1 MNIFE
6 VGKFITT
13 SRSYKP
19 AFIINNMIINL
30 NNKLLVSIHE
40 YFGDYL
46 LVDTNNIQNINLT
59 CEEELSIL
67 AGFGPWFYDAHKLLY
82 QEKIIN
88 CIINFFI

>member
-1 MNIFE
+1 MNNFE
-6 VGKFITT
+6 VGQFIIT

-19 AFIINNMIINL
+19 AFIINNIIL
-30 NNKLLVSIHE
+30 NNQLLVSIHE

-46 LVDTNNIQNINLT
+46 WVDINNIQNISLA

-88 CIINFFI
+88 CIINFAL